1 MHLQLGMAVV
11 SLFPR
16 TERKRLCVSAAGR
29 ANAWLDLAGGSAEA
43 EAKAPRGY
51 AQRGRGGGRQQ
62 QHQQQQHQQQQ
73 HQEQQ
78 PAAPRQA
85 DRAPAAPREPKQPSP
100 DAQQPDDEDGF
111 VYPNRV
117 RHWSLCSSP

>member
-1 MHLQLGMAVV
+1 MYSRG
-11 SLFPR
+11 
-16 TERKRLCVSAAGR
+16 
-29 ANAWLDLAGGSAEA
+29 NAWLDLAGGCGEA
-43 EAKAPRGY
+43 EAKASPRGY
-51 AQRGRGGGRQQ
+51 AQRGRGGGGRQQ
-62 QHQQQQHQQQQ
+62 QHQEQ
-73 HQEQQ
+73 QQ

-117 RHWSLCSSP
+117 RCSFVFGLSELEP